1 MRHANFTVSPP
12 TTEKSVSPLH
22 PLLFFAIFCWLK
34 CSISCLDPAQ
44 KPLELILYTHTIA
57 RDFKAEI
64 IISQYQIHSKFMNAI
79 LDVVGQIFCIFDR
92 SMWAVWNEAGGNV
105 GMQPTACCPETGVVH
120 SSLEIFSCKPV
131 NKTYQYST
139 IRIFILLLLLLL
151 SKYWPGRASIWD

>member
-1 MRHANFTVSPP
+1 MPTSQSHLPPLKKVS
-12 TTEKSVSPLH
+12 
-22 PLLFFAIFCWLK
+22 LLSIHLSLFAIFCWLK

-44 KPLELILYTHTIA
+44 KLLELILYTHIIA

-139 IRIFILLLLLLL
+139 IRIFILLLLL
-151 SKYWPGRASIWD
+151 SKYWPGQASIWD